1 MGLGAV
7 PWSFRPS
14 GDLHRWLPAHSHLPL
29 PVAHLIR
36 VPTALLY
43 ALTPWPGWMGPSQ
56 TSPLTPICT
65 LPPSHTD
72 TQHQGVPEPLGT
84 LAQRPLHLA
93 SSPAPP
99 RHGLGPPLH
108 LPYPYAHAGHG
119 FYHTTSCLTRPR
131 LRGQG
136 SGVTHLWMPALLLG
150 GTQTWSL
157 LGRKWVGGPPKG
169 DACRHWSQACSWL
182 FYF

>member
-43 ALTPWPGWMGPSQ
+43 ALTPWPGWMGPSK

-84 LAQRPLHLA
+84 SAQRPLQLA